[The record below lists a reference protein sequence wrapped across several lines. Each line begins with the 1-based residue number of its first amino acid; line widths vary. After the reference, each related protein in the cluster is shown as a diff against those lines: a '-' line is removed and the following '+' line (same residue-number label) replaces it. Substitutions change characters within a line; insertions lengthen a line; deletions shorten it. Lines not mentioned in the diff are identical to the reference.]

1 MSLFQKSPL
10 YSPVQTAPMSVP
22 MTSPLSAP
30 KSSYVPPHMRK
41 AQKEA
46 EKNKPVD
53 FNSLEAFPTLN
64 IAPKQQTSGAWAA
77 TTKVSYKEQVDKL
90 IEIEKMT
97 EAEKQARL
105 RAKQSMDGWEVLPL
119 KLTKERITEIHNAQE
134 AAEEA
139 HIAYEI
145 ASNIG
150 AQDLIPLESYT
161 QEDRIPHVPSADDYL
176 QYEDSNDECEEE
188 Q

>member
-1 MSLFQKSPL
+1 
-10 YSPVQTAPMSVP
+10 
-22 MTSPLSAP
+22 
-30 KSSYVPPHMRK
+30 MRK

-64 IAPKQQTSGAWAA
+64 TVQKQQTSGAWV
-77 TTKVSYKEQVDKL
+77 TPKISYKEQIDKL
-90 IEIEKMT
+90 IEFEKMT

-105 RAKQSMDGWEVLPL
+105 NARKTMEGWEVLPL
-119 KLTKERITEIHNAQE
+119 KLTEERLRELHKAQE
-134 AAEEA
+134 EAEEA
-139 HIAYEI
+139 HIAYEM

-176 QYEDSNDECEEE
+176 QYDDEEEYEEE

>member
-1 MSLFQKSPL
+1 
-10 YSPVQTAPMSVP
+10 
-22 MTSPLSAP
+22 
-30 KSSYVPPHMRK
+30 MRK

-53 FNSLEAFPTLN
+53 FNSFEAFPSLN
-64 IAPKQQTSGAWAA
+64 TAPKQPATSVWAA
-77 TTKVSYKEQVDKL
+77 KTKISYKEQIDKL
-90 IEIEKMT
+90 IDFEKMT

-105 RAKQSMDGWEVLPL
+105 NARKTMEGWEVLPL
-119 KLTKERITEIHNAQE
+119 RLTEERITEIHTAQE
-134 AAEEA
+134 AAEQA
-139 HIAYEI
+139 YIAYEM

-161 QEDRIPHVPSADDYL
+161 QEHSIPHIPSSDDYL
-176 QYEDSNDECEEE
+176 QYDDSNDECEEE

>member
-10 YSPVQTAPMSVP
+10 YPPLQSASVQTAPAS
-22 MTSPLSAP
+22 

-53 FNSLEAFPTLN
+53 FNSFEAFPTLN
-64 IAPKQQTSGAWAA
+64 TAPKQPTTSAWAA
-77 TTKVSYKEQVDKL
+77 KTKISYKEQIDKL
-90 IEIEKMT
+90 IDFEKMT

-105 RAKQSMDGWEVLPL
+105 NARKTMEGWEVLPL
-119 KLTKERITEIHNAQE
+119 KLTEERLREIHKAQE
-134 AAEEA
+134 KADQAY
-139 HIAYEI
+139 IAYEM

-150 AQDLIPLESYT
+150 AQDLISLESYT
-161 QEDRIPHVPSADDYL
+161 QESSIPHVPSSDDYL